1 MQMLPINGPA
11 NVNLATPLAGSEKAR
26 STILVVDDRPINRDF
41 LSTLLKYF
49 GYSIIEAASAEQA
62 SEIAATGFVD
72 LIISDVYM
80 PGMDGFALLEKLRS
94 EPATSNVPVIFY
106 TAAYKTADDSVVSR
120 ARGAFAVLTKPS
132 TPEEI
137 VSTVR
142 SALRANTPLIPLSV
156 NVSSGQA
163 DPQYAALVE
172 IMLDLAGERLP
183 TRLMQTCCDS
193 AKALLNASQS
203 LLYVLPSGKERQAQ
217 TFYSASSNGHKPE
230 PVDELRLGAALGR
243 LIAGRRPVRFC
254 QIDGKEFGLG
264 SANGK
269 TVTLL
274 CLPIFTNTHD
284 YGCLCLLDKIKA
296 LDFSDEDERLGV
308 TLTSQL
314 AMVYENAVFYQQIQD
329 SAARLAYE
337 MEERKRAEE
346 DLDRSRKE
354 QIRLKDQFLSQVS
367 HELRSPVMAAQ
378 QFVEILLEGIAGE
391 INGEQREYLNI
402 ALRNVN
408 ELNSMIGDLLEA
420 TRIENGKLRVDLR
433 SILLPEVVKEAVES
447 ARPFAQE
454 RQIALSL
461 EAPVLPPVLADRSR
475 VREIVTNLLDNAL
488 KFTPPQGAVGVHV
501 AMDDQDP
508 RFVRVKVTDTGCGI
522 NADDLGKVF
531 DRHYQG
537 SGNDCMAR
545 KGLGLGLHICK
556 ELVTLQR
563 GQILVTSDGNA
574 GSTFSFTLPLSSRVG
589 VDDAQAENSV
599 G

>member
-1 MQMLPINGPA
+1 
-11 NVNLATPLAGSEKAR
+11 
-26 STILVVDDRPINRDF
+26 
-41 LSTLLKYF
+41 
-49 GYSIIEAASAEQA
+49 
-62 SEIAATGFVD
+62 
-72 LIISDVYM
+72 
-80 PGMDGFALLEKLRS
+80 
-94 EPATSNVPVIFY
+94 
-106 TAAYKTADDSVVSR
+106 VVSR
-120 ARGAFAVLTKPS
+120 ARGAFAVLSKPS
-132 TPEEI
+132 SPEEI

-156 NVSSGQA
+156 NGSSGQA

-203 LLYVLPSGKERQAQ
+203 LLYVLPSCKERQAQ

-269 TVTLL
+269 TVSLL

-296 LDFSDEDERLGV
+296 VDFSDEDERLGV

-314 AMVYENAVFYQQIQD
+314 AMVYENAAFYQQIQD
-329 SAARLAYE
+329 SAARLAHE

-346 DLDRSRKE
+346 ELDRSRKE

-367 HELRSPVMAAQ
+367 HELRSPLMAAQ

-402 ALRNVN
+402 TLRNIN
-408 ELNSMIGDLLEA
+408 QLNSMIGDLLEA
-420 TRIENGKLRVDLR
+420 TRIQNGKLRVDLR
-433 SILLPEVVKEAVES
+433 SIILPEVVKEAVES
-447 ARPFAQE
+447 ARPVAQE

-461 EAPVLPPVLADRSR
+461 DTPLLPPVLADPSR
-475 VREIVTNLLDNAL
+475 VRQIVTNLLDNAL
-488 KFTPPQGAVGVHV
+488 KFTPPHGAVRVHV
-501 AMDDQDP
+501 ALDEQDP

-589 VDDAQAENSV
+589 VDDAEAENSV